1 MKPEQSDTIDFLI
14 EQLVEIIDRLDKF
27 TTVFENFVEIIESS
41 DREEMLERFK

>member
-14 EQLVEIIDRLDKF
+14 EQLVEIIERLDKF